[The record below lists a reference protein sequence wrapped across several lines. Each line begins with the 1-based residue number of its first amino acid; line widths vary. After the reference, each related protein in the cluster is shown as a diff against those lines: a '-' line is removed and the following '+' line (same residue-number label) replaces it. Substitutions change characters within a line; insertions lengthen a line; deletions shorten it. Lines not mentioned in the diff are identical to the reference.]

1 MPELQSGI
9 GIAQALRMRGLLL
22 VGCLF
27 LMTGLQTGDLRP
39 VVHNGLT
46 IALVQLSPYPFSA
59 RTIAPEEYR
68 ATLKVT
74 H

>member
-1 MPELQSGI
+1 
-9 GIAQALRMRGLLL
+9 MRGLLL

-27 LMTGLQTGDLRP
+27 LMTTGLQTGDLRP

-59 RTIAPEEYR
+59 RTIAPDEYR

-74 H
+74 R